1 MSSRYDSRIEAKT
14 FLLSFSK
21 LNKLTFLNFK
31 LFWWILAIGWY
42 VIIVVY
48 HYLDDGCVFRE
59 ANSHFMNHYYK
70 KHYMAIILCAKMSP
84 TEMNLALQD
93 FLANKE
99 LYEITGLIKKE
110 RN

>member
-21 LNKLTFLNFK
+21 LNNLTFLTFK

-42 VIIVVY
+42 GIIVVY

-59 ANSHFMNHYYK
+59 ANSHFMNNYYK

-99 LYEITGLIKKE
+99 LYEIIGLIKKE